1 MKNKIP
7 TQLAPF
13 IDARRAIG
21 HTTREGLKLVLDDAK
36 QPLTVL
42 EIRRATEQLV
52 DRKID
57 GSQVRIILNELQ
69 NSGLV
74 STRTETV
81 EERNIRAN
89 GNPSRGYNATLFW
102 AHGKR
107 VPARTVTEAI
117 PGFVL
122 QTKNKTR
129 SISRG
134 PGRPKGSKNKSKKT
148 SGLVDSNFDVTV
160 EVSAF
165 IEKLVKHRTAE
176 LQARIE
182 ELENKLTVVK
192 TMLV

>member
-21 HTTREGLKLVLDDAK
+21 HTTREALKLVLDDAK

-42 EIRRATEQLV
+42 EIRRATEQLI
-52 DRKID
+52 DRKLD
-57 GSQVRIILNELQ
+57 GSHVRIILTELQ

-89 GNPSRGYNATLFW
+89 GNPSRGYCATLFW

-117 PGFVL
+117 PGLVL
-122 QTKNKTR
+122 QTKPRGR
-129 SISRG
+129 SIPKG

-148 SGLVDSNFDVTV
+148 SGLVDSKIDVTV
-160 EVSAF
+160 EVSQ
-165 IEKLVKHRTAE
+165 IVEQLIKYRTAE
-176 LQARIE
+176 LQARIA
-182 ELENKLTVVK
+182 ELENTLTVVK
-192 TMLV
+192 AAIS